1 MACEETAEAFNRQAV
16 SAETQRLAPFAA
28 IKRGVGNLAM
38 GTAHAARATH
48 ATHHAGKVHAA
59 HAAHTYVQNRNGLNS
74 IASRQNSGVHR
85 WDVHSEG
92 AE

>member
-59 HAAHTYVQNRNGLNS
+59 HAAHTYVQTGWSQLHRQS
-74 IASRQNSGVHR
+74 TEQRRASVGRAQ
-85 WDVHSEG
+85 
-92 AE
+92 

>member
-1 MACEETAEAFNRQAV
+1 
-16 SAETQRLAPFAA
+16 
-28 IKRGVGNLAM
+28 M

-74 IASRQNSGVHR
+74 IASGQNGVHR

>member
-1 MACEETAEAFNRQAV
+1 
-16 SAETQRLAPFAA
+16 
-28 IKRGVGNLAM
+28 M

-74 IASRQNSGVHR
+74 IASRQNERRIGGTCRVKMR
-85 WDVHSEG
+85 RTQG
-92 AE
+92 